1 MSKSSPSVAVVD
13 ETCRAAC
20 KALHLQS
27 KQLLMLS
34 SSYAKV
40 PFDRSGDDILQAL
53 NVTIESLQTIQESLS
68 KAAKSMKCDLD
79 LEDTNNLKVFPDT
92 IVVTG
97 KEYAF
102 LNAVFQ
108 EYTDSIS
115 SQDYSLFCSPH
126 DICESARQTCLENA
140 EKSNSS

>member
-20 KALHLQS
+20 KALKLQS
-27 KQLLMLS
+27 EQLLKLS

-40 PFDRSGDDILQAL
+40 PFDCAGDDILQVL
-53 NVTIESLQTIQESLS
+53 RVTMESIQTMQESLTE
-68 KAAKSMKCDLD
+68 AAKSMKCDL
-79 LEDTNNLKVFPDT
+79 EETPTTLKVFPDT

-97 KEYAF
+97 KEYTF

-115 SQDYSLFCSPH
+115 SRDYSLFCSPH
-126 DICESARQTCLENA
+126 DICDSARQSCQENA
-140 EKSNSS
+140 EKSNES